1 MNEKPKLL
9 TMLRNEIRTRGYA
22 YHTEKNYV
30 FWVRDFIVYHK
41 KQHPST
47 LNSEHVKKYLNH
59 LVNNRHVAPSTQ
71 NQALAALLFLYRH
84 LLNVPDFSVDN
95 LNWSKKPKRI
105 PVVFSKEE
113 IAKLIHAA
121 KPNVKLHFKLMYGAG
136 LRISELIRLRV
147 TDVDFENGQILVRSG
162 KGRKDRFTLL
172 PESLRPPLEDYIQK
186 AHNIYLADKKKGLRH
201 ISLPHTLHKK
211 YPNAT
216 HEFCWHF
223 VFPSKV
229 IGKDPR
235 SGKPIRHHISRETLQ
250 RGFKQAL
257 KTSGIYKRATLHS
270 LRHSF
275 ATHLLQNGY
284 DIRTVQELLGHENVQ
299 TTMIYTHVLKMGS
312 FAVKSP
318 ADTLSL

>member
-1 MNEKPKLL
+1 MKEKPKLL
-9 TMLRNEIRTRGYA
+9 TQLRNEIKSRGYS

-30 FWVRDFIVYHK
+30 FWVRDYVIYHK
-41 KQHPST
+41 IKHPST
-47 LNSEHVKKYLNH
+47 LGSEHIKLYLNY
-59 LVNNRHVAPSTQ
+59 LVNKRHAAPSTQ
-71 NQALAALLFLYRH
+71 NQALCALLFLYR
-84 LLNVPDFSVDN
+84 NVLDQPDFSIEV

-113 IAKLIHAA
+113 VAKIMHAA
-121 KPNVKLHFKLMYGAG
+121 KSEVKLHFKLMYGAG
-136 LRISELIRLRV
+136 LRVSELIRLRV
-147 TDVDFENGQILVRSG
+147 TDIDFENGQILVRSG
-162 KGRKDRFTLL
+162 KGKKDRFTLL
-172 PESLRPPLEDYIQK
+172 PESIRPNLEEHIQK
-186 AHNIYLADKKKGLRH
+186 VYRIHLTDKKRGLGH
-201 ISLPHTLHKK
+201 ISLPHALHKK

-216 HEFCWHF
+216 QEFCWHYI
-223 VFPSKV
+223 FPSRV

-235 SGKPIRHHISRETLQ
+235 SGERIRHHISRETLQ
-250 RGFKQAL
+250 RGFKQAV
-257 KTSGIYKRATLHS
+257 KRTGIHKRATLHS

-318 ADTLSL
+318 ADSLS